1 VEEHLSVGRLAE
13 LAGVTVRTLHHYDE
27 IGLVRPSARTRAG
40 YRAYAPGDA
49 ERLRLV
55 LTYRRLGFGLREVA
69 ELVSDPDA
77 DAVAHLRRQ
86 RGLLLSRRAQADAMI
101 TAIDRELEARAMG
114 MNLTPQEQLEVFGTD
129 KAGGEWADEAERRWG
144 GTDAYQQSRR
154 RAAGYRKDDWA
165 RIRAEAGAVTRA
177 LAAALRAGLPADGAE
192 ATGLAERHRQHVSRH
207 FYDCGYAAH
216 RGLAGLYAGDPRF
229 AAHYDGIE
237 PGLARYVRDAIVANA
252 DRREPAG

>member
-1 VEEHLSVGRLAE
+1 MGRLAE

-49 ERLRLV
+49 ERLRQV

-101 TAIDRELEARAMG
+101 TAIGKELEARAMG

-154 RAAGYRKDDWA
+154 RAAGYGKDDWA
-165 RIRAEAGAVTRA
+165 RIRAEADAVTRA

-192 ATGLAERHRQHVSRH
+192 AAGLAERHRQHVSRH
-207 FYDCGYAAH
+207 FYHCGYAAH

-237 PGLARYVRDAIVANA
+237 PGLARYARDAIVASA